1 MRFNLKEWEQSY
13 YRFENGDGTQYT
25 VHLAPCE
32 HGGIYM
38 ICNDSSLWMG
48 FDNLD
53 YEIKFLCGIN
63 NEYTKRA
70 MAQIL
75 KFHYDERVNA

>member
-25 VHLAPCE
+25 VHLTDCE

-38 ICNDSSLWMG
+38 ICNDSSLWLG
-48 FDNLD
+48 FERR
-53 YEIKFLCGIN
+53 YEVKFLCGIN